1 MFLELVNV
9 AVQAG
14 DQFVFLGNLG
24 TEAADDVVFV
34 SGTFEKV
41 TEGSLEP
48 IINLSAKF
56 VNVIKL
62 A

>member
-1 MFLELVNV
+1 MDV

-24 TEAADDVVFV
+24 TEAADDVVLV

-41 TEGSLEP
+41 TEGSFEP
-48 IINLSAKF
+48 IVSF
-56 VNVIKL
+56 STKL
-62 A
+62 VDI